1 MRVDQETAP
10 TEDGCTDRDLILR
23 NVERVT
29 IHAGQ
34 IVVALRGPE
43 GEPNQAEGEAEANF
57 PIHLSIPYAP
67 NGPAKKGV
75 VHAPA
80 ESGTID
86 PKTRDALLQAIARS
100 RAWMDAI
107 LAGRI
112 ASFDEIASAEGL
124 AERHVRFLMP
134 LAFLSPRII
143 AAINQGA
150 VRRDLTVS
158 NLARALPVKWADQE
172 QMRGLG

>member
-1 MRVDQETAP
+1 MAP
-10 TEDGCTDRDLILR
+10 TEDESTDRDLVLR

-29 IHAGQ
+29 IHVDHIA
-34 IVVALRGPE
+34 IALRNPGA
-43 GEPNQAEGEAEANF
+43 GSDQSEGEAEA
-57 PIHLSIPYAP
+57 IIPTLLTIPFAP
-67 NGPAKKGV
+67 NGPARKGIV
-75 VHAPA
+75 RAPA

-86 PKTRDALLQAIARS
+86 PKTRAALLQAIARS

-112 ASFDEIASAEGL
+112 ASFEEIASAEGL

-143 AAINQGA
+143 AAIDQGT

-158 NLARALPVKWADQE
+158 NLARALPLKWADQE
-172 QMRGLG
+172 QMLGRG